1 MEIKKATTPY
11 PSQINT
17 KTISCRISATDYV
30 KFLEDA
36 LSKGITLNDWL
47 LMKIYSNSL
56 GKVSQIEEN
65 AAKNEEYEFTSPFDD
80 TFPMQFNSQWGELN
94 FENAEEIGDFI
105 ENCYYKLYEMHNM
118 YLEEGKKRIEAQRI
132 SAESLKSNDLIRLS
146 IFNSL
151 REIAREIEWETS
163 ADKKAVLKDIST
175 LYKDLFGE

>member
-1 MEIKKATTPY
+1 METKKATKPY

-56 GKVSQIEEN
+56 GKVSEIEEN
-65 AAKNEEYEFTSPFDD
+65 AAKNEEYEFTPPDF

-94 FENAEEIGDFI
+94 FENEEEIGDFI

-151 REIAREIEWETS
+151 REVAREIEWETP